1 MAKISIDLA
10 TGNIEK
16 ETAVIGIDL
25 GTTNSLIAS
34 IDEESREPYC
44 ITFNKESIVPSTIH
58 FGEEISVGKLAK
70 QKMVTDAKN
79 TVNSVKRLMGKSY
92 EDVKSFNAFYNFD
105 ILEKEDE
112 LVKIR
117 VKDKYYNPIELSS
130 FILNELKREAE
141 KQLNKPVSKV
151 VITVPAYFND
161 TQRQATRDAGKLA
174 GLDVLRI
181 INEPTAASLAYGL
194 GLDKEKDTTVAVYDL
209 GGGTFDISLLHIQN
223 GIFEVLSTNGDT
235 FLGGDDFDKAVVDF
249 WVNQYSINPSISDA
263 LKLRLAAES
272 AKKQLS
278 IKEAVREQVELSSG
292 DLVLE
297 LTLKQLNECI
307 TPLIHKTLRSCEQ
320 AMKDAEIDFE
330 MIEEVVM
337 VGGST
342 RNLEVQKRVSEF
354 FKHSHLN
361 TDLNPDEVVAL
372 GAALEADILAGNRK
386 DLLLLDVTP
395 LSLGIETMGGL
406 MDVMVPRNTKIPTQ
420 FKKQYT
426 TSVDGQVNLKVN
438 VFQGERELVKDNR
451 KLGEFILNGI
461 PAMPAGLPK
470 IEVTFTLNADGIL
483 QVTAAELRS
492 GVKQEV
498 EMQSEYGLNDEEV
511 KEMLKSS
518 IENAQA
524 DMEAR
529 SLVES
534 ITEAN
539 QLLQAMDKFLDS
551 HGQLLTDDE
560 QKQVLTYMEELNE
573 AINKEDAQL
582 ITKKADVLNT
592 YTQQFAEKVMDN
604 TIQKALSGKRITE

>member
-1 MAKISIDLA
+1 MAKLSIDLA
-10 TGNIEK
+10 TGSIEK

-34 IDEESREPYC
+34 INEENREPYC
-44 ITFNKESIVPSTIH
+44 ITVDKDSIVPSTIH
-58 FGEEISVGKLAK
+58 FGESISVGKQAK
-70 QKMVTDAKN
+70 EKMVVDSKN

-92 EDVKSFNAFYNFD
+92 EDVKAFNTFYNFD
-105 ILEKEDE
+105 ILDREDE

-117 VKDKYYNPIELSS
+117 VNDRYYNPIELSS
-130 FILNELKREAE
+130 FILKELKQEAE
-141 KQLNKPVSKV
+141 RQLNKPVSKV

-194 GLDKEKDTTVAVYDL
+194 GIDQDKDSIVAVYDL
-209 GGGTFDISLLHIQN
+209 GGGTFDISLLRIQN

-235 FLGGDDFDKAVVDF
+235 FLGGDDFDKAIVDL
-249 WVNQYSINPSISDA
+249 WVQQYALNPSNDDA
-263 LKLRLAAES
+263 LKLRLAAEE
-272 AKKQLS
+272 AKKHLTT
-278 IKEAVREQVELSSG
+278 KEVTRQDVELSTGNIS
-292 DLVLE
+292 LE
-297 LTLKQLNECI
+297 LNLKQLNECI
-307 TPLIHKTLRSCEQ
+307 TPLINRTLTSCKQ
-320 AMKDAEIDFE
+320 AMQDAELAFE
-330 MIEEVVM
+330 DIKEVVL

-342 RNLEVQKRVSEF
+342 RNLEVQKRVSELF
-354 FKHSHLN
+354 QHSHLN
-361 TDLNPDEVVAL
+361 TSLNPDEVVAL

-406 MDVMVPRNTKIPTQ
+406 MDVLVPRNTKIPTQ

-451 KLGEFILNGI
+451 KLGEFILKGI

-470 IEVTFTLNADGIL
+470 VEVTFTLNADGIL

-498 EMQSEYGLNDEEV
+498 EMQSQYGLDDADV
-511 KEMLKSS
+511 KEMLKNS

-534 ITEAN
+534 VTEAN
-539 QLLQAMDKFLDS
+539 QLLQAMDKFLSS
-551 HGQLLTDDE
+551 HQYLLSASEKQQVEVYMQQLND
-560 QKQVLTYMEELNE
+560 
-573 AINKEDAQL
+573 AIKKEDAQL
-582 ITKKADVLNT
+582 INKQADILNT
-592 YTQQFAEKVMDN
+592 YTQQFAEKAMDD
-604 TIQKALSGKRITE
+604 TIQKALSGKKITE

>member
-1 MAKISIDLA
+1 MAKLSIDLA

-34 IDEESREPYC
+34 INQESKEPYC
-44 ITFNKESIVPSTIH
+44 ITVDKDSIVPSTIH
-58 FGEEISVGKLAK
+58 FGEKVSVGKAAK
-70 QKMVTDAKN
+70 HKMVTDSKN

-105 ILEKEDE
+105 ILEREDE
-112 LVKIR
+112 LVKVR
-117 VKDKYYNPIELSS
+117 VNDRYYNPIELSS
-130 FILNELKREAE
+130 FILKELKIEAE

-194 GLDKEKDTTVAVYDL
+194 GIDKDKDTIVAVYDL
-209 GGGTFDISLLHIQN
+209 GGGTFDISLLRIQN

-235 FLGGDDFDKAVVDF
+235 FLGGDDFDKSIVDF
-249 WVNQYSINPSISDA
+249 WITAYSINPNNEDA
-263 LKLRLAAES
+263 LKLRLAAEKV
-272 AKKQLS
+272 KKSLS
-278 IKEAVREQVELSSG
+278 KKKSVSEDVVLSDGNIK
-292 DLVLE
+292 LE
-297 LTLKQLNECI
+297 LNTKQLNACI
-307 TPLIHKTLRSCEQ
+307 TPLINKTLQSCEQ
-320 AMKDAEIDFE
+320 AMQDAELDFE
-330 MIEEVVM
+330 EIKEVVM

-361 TDLNPDEVVAL
+361 TTLNPDEVVAL

-426 TSVDGQVNLKVN
+426 TSVDGQINLKIN
-438 VFQGERELVKDNR
+438 VFQGERELVRDNR
-451 KLGEFILNGI
+451 KLGEFILKGI

-470 IEVTFTLNADGIL
+470 VEVTFTLNADGIL
-483 QVTAAELRS
+483 QVSAAELRS

-498 EMQSEYGLNDEEV
+498 EMQSQYGLDDAEV
-511 KEMLKSS
+511 KEMLKNS

-539 QLLQAMDKFLDS
+539 QLLQAMDKFLTS
-551 HGQLLTDDE
+551 HSKLLSE
-560 QKQVLTYMEELNE
+560 QEVEQTEAYMQDLNK
-573 AINKEDAQL
+573 AIKKEDAQL
-582 ITKKADVLNT
+582 INKQADLLNT
-592 YTQQFAEKVMDN
+592 YTQQFAEKAMDD
-604 TIQKALSGKRITE
+604 TIQKALSGKKIIE